1 MKNITT
7 EAFILK
13 TKDLKK
19 AREEIYNENTKKF
32 LDSFVDIKSLDDLI
46 SLYTKHPEYKIFEN
60 LPVWTL
66 RVYKIPEPTRKV
78 LRKFGHTEDEINSFE
93 NLENQKRKE
102 LRENSEA
109 LKKIIG
115 YSTAESL
122 GSGEELIYWLK
133 KNGIKNY
140 RYEQF

>member
-13 TKDLKK
+13 TEDLKK
-19 AREEIYNENTKKF
+19 AKEEIYNEDTKDF

-46 SLYTKHPEYKIFEN
+46 GLYIKHPGYKIFEN

-66 RVYKIPEPTRKV
+66 RAYKIPESTRKV
-78 LRKFGHTEDEINSFE
+78 LRRFGHTEDEINSFE

-115 YSTAESL
+115 YSTTESL
-122 GSGEELIYWLK
+122 GSGEELVKWLK
-133 KNGIKNY
+133 KNGIQGY
-140 RYEQF
+140 RHEI